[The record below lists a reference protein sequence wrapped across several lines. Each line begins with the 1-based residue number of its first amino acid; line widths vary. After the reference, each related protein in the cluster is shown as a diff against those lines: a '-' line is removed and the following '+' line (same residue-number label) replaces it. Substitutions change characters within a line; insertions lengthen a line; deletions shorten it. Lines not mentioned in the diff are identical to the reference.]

1 MVLTYLD
8 DWLLFTYLD
17 EIIWAYVSSLV
28 RDFFLTDEIDIEN
41 YLRIDVVKC
50 KVGC

>member
-8 DWLLFTYLD
+8 DFFTIHSFEWHYLGILRQFS
-17 EIIWAYVSSLV
+17 EVI
-28 RDFFLTDEIDIEN
+28 FLTDDVDIAN

-50 KVGC
+50 KVDC